1 MSLVIFDGLYGEE
14 EYVDLRTN
22 QQVGGIKTFID
33 ALISM
38 AGFTIRPL
46 VGQGESSMRFQRMSD
61 GTTPQH
67 GDSWVIGQGSWS
79 SARNFVIGS
88 LGGGDDKIGLTI
100 FPDGNIDVGANGR
113 LFSPKLHTDELR
125 LKVNNTYTNVYD
137 IFQRKL
143 TAISPAFTTPLL
155 VDNTADAPKILSLIH
170 I

>member
-1 MSLVIFDGLYGEE
+1 MSLVIFDGLYGED

-38 AGFTIRPL
+38 AGSNAITIRPL
-46 VGQGESSMRFQRMSD
+46 VGQGESTMRFQRMSD

-67 GDSWVIGQGSWS
+67 GDSWVIGQGPWS

-88 LGGGDDKIGLTI
+88 LGGGDDKIRLTI

-113 LFSPKLHTDELR
+113 LFPKAVTR
-125 LKVNNTYTNVYD
+125 MSYASK
-137 IFQRKL
+137 
-143 TAISPAFTTPLL
+143 STTPTPTCMTSSSESSQPYPL
-155 VDNTADAPKILSLIH
+155 PSQHLS
-170 I
+170 